1 MLQNILRVDRDHSKD
16 YEVVV
21 SEKSLKVI
29 KLFGITVFKRD
40 WYVLNRN
47 NDTINTNKS
56 KPVGFKAN
64 KDEKP
69 ARTKE

>member
-56 KPVGFKAN
+56 KSVGFKST
-64 KDEKP
+64 KDEKSS
-69 ARTKE
+69 RTKE